1 MAVHYG
7 NSAYFVGRF
16 FGSLFSKW
24 IDGIRRLFRATQQ
37 VCEVFFIYQLFYGS
51 LFSRHTETV

>member
-24 IDGIRRLFRATQQ
+24 IDGYTGDCLGQRSKYVKFY
-37 VCEVFFIYQLFYGS
+37 FIYQLF
-51 LFSRHTETV
+51 LWKFI